1 MKVVNKTI
9 IITDPCY
16 IIKDDNRDDWKK
28 CEYGENMKKLGF
40 HNYIVTPTKVGD
52 WSCTTFNSAGESIG
66 TFTADAGLVGV
77 FELDEILKYNQAF
90 IDLIPKKC
98 YTVIGHFDGIISV
111 ENKDYGVSIT
121 GDGIK
126 LDFYNHSADSYMH
139 FVEISIS
146 ERDNT
151 KYQIVFE

>member
-1 MKVVNKTI
+1 MLQYFVTLVLKVVLVVKNNNMKVVNKTI

-121 GDGIK
+121 GDGNIE
-126 LDFYNHSADSYMH
+126 FHT
-139 FVEISIS
+139 EQ
-146 ERDNT
+146 T
-151 KYQIVFE
+151 GW